1 MTWQLSAFADEAGE
15 MVDQQIAALTEAR
28 INLVDLRL
36 VDGINI
42 SVLPLQHAREVA
54 AKLRGAGIGVGMFG
68 SPIGKI
74 DILEDFGIDAE
85 KLEHLAK
92 LREPLGCNRVRIFS
106 YFNKKNA
113 DLRTWQSIAL
123 DRLAKLMEMAQKLD
137 LVLYH
142 ENEHLIFGDHLAQVR
157 EIRDQIRAAD
167 PARFRMI
174 FDFDNFNQAGD
185 DVWENWL
192 ELRDST
198 DAIHFKDSKKDEQGN
213 FQHVPAGLGD
223 GHVKRIIQDAAARGW
238 QGPLTLEPHLAHSK
252 AVMATGPSGKGY
264 TPLASMSTH
273 ESFVYAAGVV
283 RQLLRDVDRMG

>member
-1 MTWQLSAFADEAGE
+1 MAWELSAFADEAGE
-15 MVDQQIAALTEAR
+15 MIDQQIAALTEAR
-28 INLVDLRL
+28 IGRVDLRL

-54 AKLRGAGIGVGMFG
+54 GKLSGAGIGVGMFG

-74 DILEDFGIDAE
+74 DILEDFGLDVQ

-92 LREPLGCNRVRIFS
+92 LRETLGCNRVRIFS

-113 DLRTWQSIAL
+113 DMRTWQSIAL
-123 DRLAKLMEMAQKLD
+123 DRLAKLTELAAKLD

-157 EIRDQIRAAD
+157 EIRDQIRASNPD
-167 PARFRMI
+167 RMKMI

-192 ELRDST
+192 ELRQTT

-223 GHVKRIIQDAAARGW
+223 GHVKRIIEDAAGRGW
-238 QGPLTLEPHLAHSK
+238 EGPMTLEPHLAHSK

-264 TPLASMSTH
+264 TPLANMTTH

-283 RQLLRDVDRMG
+283 RQLLRDVDRLG